1 MSLQEFPASTY
12 PKSIFEPRKPDETQS
27 LGGDPTFNVLLK
39 GYKTRSVIYE
49 RMLPDNVSTALKIQ
63 GPRGS
68 NSTAIFDHKGQIKF
82 ITGPRNPD
90 IPNSGIFG
98 ISSQGQQQ
106 LHAGRSN
113 IQYNV
118 GGSADEGQA
127 LNVLAYGD
135 VVEQAI
141 GGSRYIKATKIFITA
156 TDEFIISGQN
166 VKIQAQGEL
175 QLAGSSIVQAMTNK
189 KEIVTGQSMELGVSE
204 KSTIQ
209 FDPRGQVNIIT
220 PGSVN
225 HKILQDYKLK
235 ALGCLSL
242 FAVGGPGALVKNRGV
257 GMSLSTKT
265 VFQAGGTA
273 GTDIVSTG
281 FTTVKGVG
289 GVEVSTP
296 AMLDM
301 AGTTDVLL
309 SSEGMMDLTA
319 LDLTVD
325 GENTTVT
332 GVNTTVEGT
341 AQAELKG
348 ALTKVTGSTKVEISG
363 AEIYLN

>member
-1 MSLQEFPASTY
+1 M
-12 PKSIFEPRKPDETQS
+12 
-27 LGGDPTFNVLLK
+27 
-39 GYKTRSVIYE
+39 E
-49 RMLPDNVSTALKIQ
+49 REQTHQ
-63 GPRGS
+63 
-68 NSTAIFDHKGQIKF
+68 
-82 ITGPRNPD
+82 
-90 IPNSGIFG
+90 
-98 ISSQGQQQ
+98 
-106 LHAGRSN
+106 GRSN

-156 TDEFIISGQN
+156 TDEFILQGQN
-166 VKIQAQGEL
+166 VKIQATGEL
-175 QLAGSSIVQAMTNK
+175 QLAGGSIVQAMTNK

-242 FAVGGPGALVKNRGV
+242 FAVGGPGALIKNRGV

-273 GTDIVSTG
+273 GTDMFHHLEFLKQAENYRRVFIKALNDEYAFGGSKTG
-281 FTTVKGVG
+281 ERSWKADTAFFQS
-289 GVEVSTP
+289 VEDFRYVHPTFSN
-296 AMLDM
+296 LSSKYV
-301 AGTTDVLL
+301 TDFIVLL
-309 SSEGMMDLTA
+309 FWSFGSFVVLTISSKR
-319 LDLTVD
+319 VS
-325 GENTTVT
+325 V
-332 GVNTTVEGT
+332 
-341 AQAELKG
+341 
-348 ALTKVTGSTKVEISG
+348 S
-363 AEIYLN
+363 

>member
-1 MSLQEFPASTY
+1 MTLEFPASTY
-12 PKSIFEPRKPDETQS
+12 PDSIFKPRKPDESQS
-27 LGGDPTFNVLLK
+27 LGDDPTFNVLLK

-49 RMLPDNVSTALKIQ
+49 RMLPDNISTALKIQ
-63 GPRGS
+63 GPRGA

-90 IPNSGIFG
+90 IPNSGLFG
-98 ISSQGQQQ
+98 ILSQGQQQ
-106 LHAGRSN
+106 THQGRSN

-156 TDEFIISGQN
+156 TDEFILQGQN
-166 VKIQAQGEL
+166 VKIQATGEL
-175 QLAGSSIVQAMTNK
+175 QLAGGSIVQAMTNK

-242 FAVGGPGALVKNRGV
+242 FAVGGPGALIKNRGV

-273 GTDIVSTG
+273 GTDIISTG
-281 FTTVKGVG
+281 FTTMTGKG
-289 GVEVSTP
+289 GVEITTP
-296 AMLDM
+296 LMLDM
-301 AGTTDVLL
+301 QGTTDVIL
-309 SSEGMMDLTA
+309 SSDGMLDVTATDLTI
-319 LDLTVD
+319 D
-325 GENTTVT
+325 GTNTTVT

-341 AQAELKG
+341 AQAELKSTI
-348 ALTKVTGSTKVEISG
+348 TKISGSTKVEIDG
-363 AEIYLN
+363 AAIYLN

>member
-1 MSLQEFPASTY
+1 
-12 PKSIFEPRKPDETQS
+12 
-27 LGGDPTFNVLLK
+27 
-39 GYKTRSVIYE
+39 
-49 RMLPDNVSTALKIQ
+49 MLPDNVSTALKIQ

-135 VVEQAI
+135 IVEQAI

-242 FAVGGPGALVKNRGV
+242 FAVGGPGALIKNRGV

>member
-1 MSLQEFPASTY
+1 
-12 PKSIFEPRKPDETQS
+12 
-27 LGGDPTFNVLLK
+27 
-39 GYKTRSVIYE
+39 
-49 RMLPDNVSTALKIQ
+49 
-63 GPRGS
+63 
-68 NSTAIFDHKGQIKF
+68 
-82 ITGPRNPD
+82 
-90 IPNSGIFG
+90 
-98 ISSQGQQQ
+98 
-106 LHAGRSN
+106 
-113 IQYNV
+113 
-118 GGSADEGQA
+118 
-127 LNVLAYGD
+127 
-135 VVEQAI
+135 
-141 GGSRYIKATKIFITA
+141 
-156 TDEFIISGQN
+156 
-166 VKIQAQGEL
+166 
-175 QLAGSSIVQAMTNK
+175 MTNK

-242 FAVGGPGALVKNRGV
+242 FAVGGPGALIKNRGV

>member
-135 VVEQAI
+135 IVEQAI

>member
-135 VVEQAI
+135 IVEQAI

-242 FAVGGPGALVKNRGV
+242 FAVGGPGALNKNRGV

-325 GENTTVT
+325 GENTTVKGT
-332 GVNTTVEGT
+332 NTTVEGT

>member
-135 VVEQAI
+135 IVEQAI

-242 FAVGGPGALVKNRGV
+242 FAVGGPGALIKNRGV

-325 GENTTVT
+325 GENTTVKGT
-332 GVNTTVEGT
+332 NTTVEGT